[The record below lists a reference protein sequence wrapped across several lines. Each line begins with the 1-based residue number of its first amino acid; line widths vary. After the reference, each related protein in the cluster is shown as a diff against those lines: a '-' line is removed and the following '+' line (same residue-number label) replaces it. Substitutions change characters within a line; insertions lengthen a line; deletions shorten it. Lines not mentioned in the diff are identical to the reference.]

1 MSWCSHPNLQ
11 STARTDYCPDCKY
24 EFYYGDAHASGSAQ
38 QSRLV
43 NSGQDAHSH
52 GVDDSLPEYNDDYE
66 DERY

>member
-1 MSWCSHPNLQ
+1 MREMCGECPFNPDSPTFKYRDSWVK
-11 STARTDYCPDCKY
+11 DKY

-52 GVDDSLPEYNDDYE
+52 GVDDT
-66 DERY
+66 